1 MTERL
6 EAFQQEMNGWRGD
19 LLLTP
24 TKQPRP
30 LLRNAII
37 ALRGAPEWQG
47 VLAYDEFALATMA
60 MKPPPWLK
68 PQDNAWEPRAWTD
81 HDDVLATDWLQA
93 QGIGVPVP
101 VTASAVEAVA
111 KDESFHPV
119 RHYLTG
125 LIWDGTKRVGRFAA
139 MYVGAEDTPYHS
151 EVSTRMFIAAVA
163 RIMQPGCKHDH
174 MSILEA
180 PQGTGK
186 SRTLRKLF
194 EPWFTDDLAEFGS
207 KDASMQV
214 RSAWGIEVAELSSM
228 TRSEIERVKAF
239 ITRSTDRFRP
249 SYGRR
254 VIEVPRQAVF
264 FGSTNALEYL
274 KDETGGRRFWPI
286 RCGVID
292 YDAVVR
298 DRDQLW
304 AEAVALYNTGEPW
317 WLTNNALVLEPRG
330 QQDARYQDD
339 AWYEFITRYC
349 ANADNVSV
357 AEILEAIG
365 LERARWTQPDQNRV
379 VRCLV
384 RLGWERYQ
392 KRLPS
397 RERQWRYRRAG
408 VTGHGHE

>member
-1 MTERL
+1 MSDRLKALQEQMDGWRL
-6 EAFQQEMNGWRGD
+6 ELE
-19 LLLTP
+19 LTP

-30 LLRNAII
+30 LLHNAII
-37 ALRGAPEWQG
+37 ALRTAPEWEG

-68 PQDNAWEPRAWTD
+68 AQDNAWTSRAWTD
-81 HDDVLATDWLQA
+81 HDDVLTTDWLQA
-93 QGIGVPVP
+93 QGIGVPVT
-101 VTASAVEAVA
+101 VTASAIEAVA
-111 KDESFHPV
+111 KDASFHPV
-119 RHYLTG
+119 RNYLTG
-125 LIWDGTKRVGRFAA
+125 LTWDGTKRVGRFAA
-139 MYVGAEDTPYHS
+139 AYLGAEDTPYAS

-174 MSILEA
+174 MPILEA
-180 PQGTGK
+180 PQGAGK
-186 SRTLRKLF
+186 SKTIKMLF

-207 KDASMQV
+207 KDASMQM
-214 RSAWGIEVAELSSM
+214 RGSWGIEVAELSSM

-254 VIEVPRQAVF
+254 VIESPRQAVF

-292 YDAVVR
+292 YGATVR

-304 AEAVALYNTGEPW
+304 AEAVALYNAGEPW
-317 WLTNNALVLEPRG
+317 WLTNNALLLEARG

-339 AWYEFITRYC
+339 AWHEFITRYC
-349 ANADNVSV
+349 ADADNVSV
-357 AEILEAIG
+357 AEILEVLGI
-365 LERARWTQPDQNRV
+365 ERARWTQPDQNRV

-397 RERQWRYRRAG
+397 GERQKRYRRAG
-408 VTGHGHE
+408 VTGHPGD